1 MVNINRKQY
10 DSREISKLW
19 GIVIMILTSMIVAVF
34 TCLYVYFYEPP
45 IYILLTLGGILA
57 GVGGIIL
64 FKIYRHNRRLEKV
77 DKGNKL
83 LVIEQR
89 VIDILPKDFMYALAI
104 VHFLLGI
111 CIVAA
116 IILDVHTLIPLVSL
130 LICNVIIFI
139 VPRKYEIYER
149 GIRYGMVF
157 VRWEDIK
164 EIKWEKAIL
173 IIKADKISPIKIR
186 DKDGKIKEM
195 VDNLVRFT
203 E

>member
-64 FKIYRHNRRLEKV
+64 GPAKIFEISRHNRRIEKV

-104 VHFLLGI
+104 VHYSARYLHSCGNYLGCSYI
-111 CIVAA
+111 
-116 IILDVHTLIPLVSL
+116 DS
-130 LICNVIIFI
+130 
-139 VPRKYEIYER
+139 
-149 GIRYGMVF
+149 
-157 VRWEDIK
+157 
-164 EIKWEKAIL
+164 
-173 IIKADKISPIKIR
+173 S
-186 DKDGKIKEM
+186 
-195 VDNLVRFT
+195 RFT
-203 E
+203 FNM

>member
-89 VIDILPKDFMYALAI
+89 VIDIPSKGFYIRSSYCTFSARYLHSCGNY
-104 VHFLLGI
+104 LGCSYI
-111 CIVAA
+111 
-116 IILDVHTLIPLVSL
+116 DS
-130 LICNVIIFI
+130 
-139 VPRKYEIYER
+139 
-149 GIRYGMVF
+149 
-157 VRWEDIK
+157 
-164 EIKWEKAIL
+164 
-173 IIKADKISPIKIR
+173 S
-186 DKDGKIKEM
+186 
-195 VDNLVRFT
+195 RFT
-203 E
+203 FNM